1 MHYSYEMSLLNT
13 MNSRMHY
20 LYEMSLLNN
29 TMLDTEIIYL
39 VFDKSIQRV
48 EFIKRMRNLLCTS
61 EG

>member
-1 MHYSYEMSLLNT
+1 MPYS
-13 MNSRMHY
+13 
-20 LYEMSLLNN
+20 YEMSLLNN

-48 EFIKRMRNLLCTS
+48 EFIKRMRYLLCTF